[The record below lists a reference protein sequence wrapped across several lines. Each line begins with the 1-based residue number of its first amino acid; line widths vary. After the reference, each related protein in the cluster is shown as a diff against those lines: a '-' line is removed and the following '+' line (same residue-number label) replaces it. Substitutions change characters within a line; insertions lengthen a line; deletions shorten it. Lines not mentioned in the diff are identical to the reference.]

1 MNQDSK
7 SILVVDDEKD
17 ICDLLSLELIDQ
29 GFTYFIA
36 HSVSEAVHI
45 LKNSTVDLVITDI
58 RMPHKSGIELLKE
71 LRLSDQT
78 LPVVFMT
85 GFADISDSEAMGMGA
100 SAVVAKP
107 FEMSEM
113 VKVCSDILSL

>member
-1 MNQDSK
+1 MDSAVK
-7 SILVVDDEKD
+7 SILVVDDERD

-36 HSVSEAVHI
+36 HSVAEAVKI
-45 LKNSTVDLVITDI
+45 LKNSPVDLVITDI
-58 RMPHKSGIELLKE
+58 RMPHKSGIDLLHE
-71 LRLSDQT
+71 LRLT
-78 LPVVFMT
+78 NRKLPVVFMT
-85 GFADISDSEAMGMGA
+85 GFSDLSEAEAMRMGA

-113 VKVCSDILSL
+113 VKVCASLLDH

>member
-1 MNQDSK
+1 MIDKTK

-17 ICDLLSLELIDQ
+17 ICDLLSLELEDQ
-29 GFTYFIA
+29 GFKFYIA
-36 HSVSEAVHI
+36 HSVTDAVRI
-45 LKNSTVDLVITDI
+45 LKNSSVDLVITDI
-58 RMPHKSGIELLKE
+58 RMPQKSGIELLKL
-71 LRLSDQT
+71 LRQDQQQ

-85 GFADISDSEAMGMGA
+85 GFSDISETDALDMGA

-113 VKVCSDILSL
+113 VQVCANILNH